1 MKPIRILHVVRIMN
15 RGGAETLIMNLYR
28 QIDRSQIQFDFA
40 VSSDKPGDYDNEIR
54 ELGGRIIIHPHP
66 TTEGIIAFQK
76 SFLNTLRSHGPYQ
89 AVHSHVYTFS
99 GFVLKIAKKENIPV
113 RVAHCHTTQDG
124 HGHNPMRAMY
134 RWYARKMILTY
145 SNHMIGCSKAAS
157 EALFGKN
164 CFSDPRVQVL
174 ANGIDLEPYKA
185 LNSQAKSEVR
195 RRLGLPVDSRIIG
208 HIGRFSEV
216 KNHKKIIEIFEC
228 VVKARPDTQLVLVGD
243 GPLKAAVEE
252 DVKNRGLGKKIHFM
266 GVRKEIP
273 EILKAMDVFLMPSLF
288 EGVPVVLI
296 EAQASGLPCIVA
308 NTITK
313 AADLSSSHFKFLSL
327 EDSAEHWADEVIDF
341 LENDLPEWDKREK
354 AIQQAGYDIRTVV
367 NKLSAVYM

>member
-28 QIDRSQIQFDFA
+28 QVDRSKIQFDFA
-40 VSSDKPGDYDNEIR
+40 VSSNEPGDYDSEIG
-54 ELGGRIIIHPHP
+54 ELGGRIITHPHP

-76 SFLNTLRSHGPYQ
+76 SFLNTLRSYGPYQ

-113 RVAHCHTTQDG
+113 RVAHCHTTKDG
-124 HGHNPMRAMY
+124 HGNNLLRAMY

-145 SNHMIGCSKAAS
+145 SNYMIGCSKAAS

-164 CFSDPRVQVL
+164 CFSDPRVEVL
-174 ANGIDLEPYKA
+174 ANGIDLEPYRA
-185 LNSQAKSEVR
+185 LSNQIKSEVR
-195 RRLGLPVDSRIIG
+195 SRLGLPVDGRIIG

-228 VVKARPDTQLVLVGD
+228 VAQARPDTQFVLVGD
-243 GPLKAAVEE
+243 GPLRATVEE
-252 DVKNRGLGKKIHFM
+252 DARSKGLEKRIHFM

-296 EAQASGLPCIVA
+296 EAQASGLPCVVS
-308 NTITK
+308 NTVTK
-313 AADLSSSHFKFLSL
+313 AADLKSSHFKFLNL
-327 EDSAEHWADEVIDF
+327 EDSAEHWADEVIGF
-341 LENDLPEWDKREK
+341 LENDLPEWGLREK
-354 AIQQAGYDIRTVV
+354 AIQQAGYDIRAVV